1 MGFRRTIWQGI
12 KVALL
17 ALLAFAV
24 ALPLIAR
31 GAVML
36 WAARYIYTVGEV
48 PARRA
53 ALVFGARVYPSGRP
67 SAMLADRVAA
77 AADLYHAGKV
87 DVLLLTGDNST
98 PDYNEPVAMREYA
111 LALGVPDEAIVLD
124 YGGRRTYDSCYR
136 ARYIF
141 MLREAVVVTQRFHL
155 PRALLTC
162 RTLGLDAVGVAA
174 DYQRPTG
181 YAPASLTYSLIRE
194 VPATLVALVDVLRR
208 PLPPVLG
215 EPLPI
220 FPPQQG
226 KD

>member
-1 MGFRRTIWQGI
+1 MGFRRKLLQGI

-17 ALLAFAV
+17 ALLALVV
-24 ALPLIAR
+24 ALPLVVR
-31 GAVML
+31 GAVVL
-36 WAARYIYTVGEV
+36 WAARHTYTVGEV

-77 AADLYHAGKV
+77 AADLYHRGRV
-87 DVLLLTGDNST
+87 EVLLLTGDNST
-98 PDYNEPVAMREYA
+98 PTYNEPAAMREYA

-136 ARYIF
+136 ARHIF
-141 MLREAVVVTQRFHL
+141 MLREVVVVTQGFHL

-162 RTLGLDAVGVAA
+162 RALGLDAVGVAA
-174 DYQRPTG
+174 DYQRPAG
-181 YAPASLTYSLIRE
+181 YAPSSLTYSLIRE
-194 VPATLVALVDVLRR
+194 VPATLVALMDVLRR

-226 KD
+226 KE